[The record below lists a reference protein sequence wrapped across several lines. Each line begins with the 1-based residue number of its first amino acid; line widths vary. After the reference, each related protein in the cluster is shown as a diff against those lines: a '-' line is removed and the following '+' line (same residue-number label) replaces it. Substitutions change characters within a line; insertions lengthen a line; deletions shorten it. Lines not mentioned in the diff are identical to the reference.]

1 MWQDD
6 VKADNDF
13 GYSAHADTSA
23 NIPANVKF
31 YDKFSQL
38 YVSGLE
44 AAKEFLVK
52 YVTDHQTIFSLNQ
65 PLNHCY

>member
-44 AAKEFLVK
+44 AAKEFR
-52 YVTDHQTIFSLNQ
+52 
-65 PLNHCY
+65 